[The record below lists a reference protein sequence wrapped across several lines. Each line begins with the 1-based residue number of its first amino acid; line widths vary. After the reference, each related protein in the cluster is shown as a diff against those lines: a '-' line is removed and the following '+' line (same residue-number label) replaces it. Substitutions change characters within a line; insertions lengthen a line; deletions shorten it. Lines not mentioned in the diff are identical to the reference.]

1 MEEQRNNENWTKPAL
16 ESLADDSAE
25 EFDVEMRNGGAPPP
39 S

>member
-1 MEEQRNNENWTKPAL
+1 MEEQRNTWSKPAL

-25 EFDVEMRNGGAPPP
+25 ERDIDMRNGFPV

>member
-1 MEEQRNNENWTKPAL
+1 MEEQRNTWTKPEL

-25 EFDVEMRNGGAPPP
+25 ERDIDMRNGIPT